1 MKGAWKKSMHEN
13 SVLMLNSRFAIK
25 LFDLENKV
33 ESIAKSVP
41 LPVFIVPPVWH
52 GGTESF
58 EKQLIFLIS
67 RRMSN
72 FSKMS
77 TEISEKFTREWSAEA

>member
-1 MKGAWKKSMHEN
+1 MNVEIGMRNVEKKLTEC
-13 SVLMLNSRFAIK
+13 
-25 LFDLENKV
+25 
-33 ESIAKSVP
+33 
-41 LPVFIVPPVWH
+41 
-52 GGTESF
+52 ESF

-67 RRMSN
+67 RRVSN

>member
-1 MKGAWKKSMHEN
+1 MPQASPDYN
-13 SVLMLNSRFAIK
+13 LYVLKPNL
-25 LFDLENKV
+25 
-33 ESIAKSVP
+33 
-41 LPVFIVPPVWH
+41 
-52 GGTESF
+52 ESF

-67 RRMSN
+67 RRVSN